1 MNPLKSASDFWAIFP
16 IVLVTLLTSAPLHAQ
31 EVSYPCQ
38 GLLHD
43 YRDNEHKKIFLDD
56 WRFQTSDKS
65 SISFRSDSDLAGI
78 TGFVAGRHEL
88 HEISDAI
95 YWRAW
100 YVYQNN
106 GRYLRD
112 ELRVNKFNGH
122 FNFQTKQESN
132 VLISIDGICRL
143 N

>member
-1 MNPLKSASDFWAIFP
+1 MNRFKSALNFWAIFP
-16 IVLVTLLTSAPLHAQ
+16 IVLIAFLTSASLHAQ
-31 EVSYPCQ
+31 EASYPCQ
-38 GLLHD
+38 GLLYD

-65 SISFRSDSDLAGI
+65 SISLRSDSDLAGI
-78 TGFVAGRHEL
+78 SGFVAGRHEL
-88 HEISDAI
+88 HEMSDAI
-95 YWRAW
+95 HWRAW
-100 YVYQNN
+100 YVYQAN

-122 FNFQTKQESN
+122 FNFQTKLEN
-132 VLISIDGICRL
+132 KVLISIEGICRL